1 MADRFFCPRC
11 GYSRPLKPGE
21 DGFHIYL
28 IHEERCNPV
37 CGRQLWLPCI
47 TEDDLD
53 FVPADAKGALVP
65 LFRLSQQ
72 MDRDE
77 PCRVARRPAADSRK
91 AA

>member
-1 MADRFFCPRC
+1 MADRFICPRC
-11 GYSRPLKPGE
+11 TYSRPLKLGE
-21 DGFHIYL
+21 DGYRIYL
-28 IHEERCNPV
+28 IHEERCNPA

-47 TEDDLD
+47 TEDNLD
-53 FVPADAKGALVP
+53 FVPADVRGALVP

-77 PCRVARRPAADSRK
+77 RCRVARRPAAASRK